1 MAFSRSENKEV
12 LSTSALYT
20 LTRTYSGVSGLRA
33 LRTSACAH
41 MSMWPKQIDGSA
53 IRAEV
58 WPTAARKGIY
68 D

>member
-1 MAFSRSENKEV
+1 MSNGEFRRTAVDHS
-12 LSTSALYT
+12 SAPHAMS
-20 LTRTYSGVSGLRA
+20 RTYSGVSGLRA